1 MADMIESKEAKQIL
15 ECDEATLIAHINKGT
30 IRAQRVGGKL
40 LLNQDD
46 VEKLRKED
54 DGTIVLTGDSDNL
67 QIDLGKVVD
76 DTSET
81 ISQPAAG
88 QAAGRKSGED
98 SITFGDELEVVNFD
112 DGKTAELKAT
122 PEKTGT
128 AALPKPAL
136 NFTDSNTAVVT
147 AVEDTHVGGTTSSI
161 GVTTEIEGA
170 QQDSPNQGEP
180 NDSRRSVRS
189 NRARA
194 EVASVHWAWFLVLL
208 FTLLFGLFLVAPYYF
223 LANATRDE
231 KDAAGNQ
238 ARGTSDTLWQP
249 LTSSFPGGPGF
260 TIEPDKTKFLAENPG
275 AEYRDIADVDRNGPN
290 GKATWRYQ
298 AYRGKGIGNGP
309 EAKRIADFDIVR
321 VEGDK
326 AVAKSGKTYPLIKQ
340 GEDRVTIDVWAK

>member
-15 ECDEATLIAHINKGT
+15 ECDEATLIAHINKGA

-40 LLNQDD
+40 LLNKDD
-46 VEKLRKED
+46 VEKLKKED

-112 DGKTAELKAT
+112 DGKTTELKAT

-128 AALPKPAL
+128 AALSKPAL

-161 GVTTEIEGA
+161 GVTTEIEGQ
-170 QQDSPNQGEP
+170 QQDSPNQSEP
-180 NDSRRSVRS
+180 ADSRRSVRS

-238 ARGTSDTLWQP
+238 ARGTSDTLWVP
-249 LTSSFPGGPGF
+249 MTTTFTGF
-260 TIEPDKTKFLAENPG
+260 TVEPDKAKFAAENPG
-275 AEYRDIADVDRNGPN
+275 AEYRDIASTPGNE
-290 GKATWRYQ
+290 KASWRYQ
-298 AYRGKGIGNGP
+298 AYRGKGSGTGP
-309 EAKRIADFDIVR
+309 ESKRINDFDIVR

-326 AVAKSGKTYPLIKQ
+326 AASKSGKTYPLIKQ